1 MNLYGAGVNAMAGLI
16 NGMNAMRGS
25 VMATA
30 ASIASAAASAVNSAL
45 KIHSPSQVLTD
56 SGEYSGQGL
65 IVGMENMRG
74 AVQAAAKESLALPV
88 QEAAAGQS
96 SKSLEIP
103 TFTSRTSVIGET
115 IRGMNGE
122 SQDGGSGNKSQGG
135 GSTFVFS
142 PTYRFEGS
150 APDKKDI
157 LEANKMSQKEFE
169 KMMKEYLRNKGR
181 VAFG

>member
-1 MNLYGAGVNAMAGLI
+1 MAGLI

-74 AVQAAAKESLALPV
+74 AVQAAAQESLALPV
-88 QEAAAGQS
+88 QEAAGEQQS
-96 SKSLEIP
+96 RRVEIP

-115 IRGMNGE
+115 IQSLNGGT
-122 SQDGGSGNKSQGG
+122 QDGGTGGKGQDG

-150 APDKKDI
+150 SPDKKDI

-181 VAFG
+181 LAFG